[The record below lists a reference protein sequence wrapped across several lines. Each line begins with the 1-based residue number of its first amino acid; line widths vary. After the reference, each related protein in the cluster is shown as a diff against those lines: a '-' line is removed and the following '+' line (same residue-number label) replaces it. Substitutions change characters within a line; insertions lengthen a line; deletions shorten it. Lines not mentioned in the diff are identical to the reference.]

1 MARGA
6 GPGRLEVDAAR
17 RSLQDSPGSLRSC
30 DYSVF
35 LRGKVLARRAYQRDG
50 LPSCFSRGR
59 FIMLGVQEGREGR
72 QTVKSRDVRKALNG
86 NKCKH
91 FYYPTR

>member
-1 MARGA
+1 MPRAGLCRILLGVCARA
-6 GPGRLEVDAAR
+6 TTLFSRAER
-17 RSLQDSPGSLRSC
+17 YSPG
-30 DYSVF
+30 V
-35 LRGKVLARRAYQRDG
+35 AYQRDG
-50 LPSCFSRGR
+50 LPSCFSRCR

-72 QTVKSRDVRKALNG
+72 QTVKSRDVRKALNS